1 MNIGVITLCHKKIL
15 PYPLLY
21 GSRLQIE
28 DNIGEAVHIH
38 YRNFRLDFTIKD
50 FLKLEHT
57 LYLSLLKV
65 LEKKGL
71 GNYVIDK
78 KFLVAIANFIPHII
92 SFEEKH
98 MFLNDLKV
106 IEYVKGGWTPSS
118 IKNSPAYQYLQGN
131 KNIYQDYLKNFGSI
145 GHSIDNLENL
155 QKEIIKKS
163 YPSDGWI
170 VTFGNQPYIRDG
182 HHRAAI
188 LHHIYGNIQVPILNI
203 QFEDSFTAW
212 KLSNP
217 ISNPQSPIIII
228 DGVFF
233 QLYKTGIARVW
244 RTLLQQWA
252 NTEFAN
258 HILVLDRNNTAP
270 KINGIRYRTIPHY
283 NYNNT
288 EADKQMLQQICDEEG
303 AELFISSYYTT
314 PVDTPSVFM
323 AYDMIPEVVG
333 RNLNDPMW
341 IEKHKAINHA
351 SGFIAISENTAK
363 DINKFFPNIPTESI
377 TVAHCGV
384 DSLFS
389 PASETEI
396 ENFKHKYGINK
407 PYFLL
412 GGLGGYK
419 NSVLFFQAFNQLAN
433 KQGFDIVATGAGS
446 QLPPEWRQFTA
457 GCTFHGLQLTD
468 EELRLAYA
476 GAVALVYPS
485 KYEGFGM
492 PVIEAMACGC
502 PVITTPNASLPEV
515 GGKAAIYIQDDD
527 IEGMADAL
535 CDVQK
540 PSLRRQII
548 PAGLQQAQKFSWAT
562 MAEIMKE
569 ALFNAISP
577 QINLTDTNYL
587 ITPDWQTDEEELTE
601 ELYNL
606 ISNLAQ
612 HSPLI
617 KQDGGGST
625 PESESIITL
634 VIDTTGI
641 TEEDANLIL
650 SGIAM
655 NLMMEEELDLE
666 NLFNFSFIS
675 DFEESQWTKLLPQIT
690 ARIVLNCENQDI
702 VNNELFD
709 ELITIMADGNNY
721 AIMPDWSKD
730 EQELFTAFSEILT
743 NISSEEKATLLIN
756 LNNSDAEDVGLFVSE
771 VAMSLM
777 LEEGVELS
785 EDININFV
793 NFTPNQWHSLQ
804 GLIKE
809 EFIV

>member
-730 EQELFTAFSEILT
+730 EQDLFTAFSEILT
-743 NISSEEKATLLIN
+743 NISSQKKATLLIN
-756 LNNSDAEDVGLFVSE
+756 LDNSDAEEVGLFVSE
-771 VAMSLM
+771 VAMNLM

-809 EFIV
+809 EFTV